1 MKVSIKT
8 IAKMANCS
16 TATVSNVLNN
26 KGMFSAA
33 TKDRVMEV
41 VRKNKYTQN
50 AIGRNLRT
58 GKTETIGITFYRP
71 NADIFSSEFYLTLM
85 RSVERTFAE
94 NNYEI
99 ILSEYTDTMLER
111 RDFPPF
117 LMKGKVDGM
126 IVLGGFPTETL
137 KLFEQSQK
145 PVVFLDT
152 YSANVDCVITDGKT
166 AVKNTM
172 KTVAEA
178 GHTHVEYFAFN
189 MPDYNTDMRIQGF
202 LEGVEEYGMQKD
214 KCKIHRNFI
223 DNESAA
229 KEFRQMLKQTDLPT
243 LVMTANDKIAIA
255 LMRCAQEC
263 DIKIPQD
270 ISFLGFD
277 GIPLSQIVYP
287 RLATIKTD
295 IDLLGRKGALMML
308 EKLKNPESKPCIE
321 ILTPEL
327 ELHASFKSKND

>member
-1 MKVSIKT
+1 
-8 IAKMANCS
+8 
-16 TATVSNVLNN
+16 
-26 KGMFSAA
+26 
-33 TKDRVMEV
+33 
-41 VRKNKYTQN
+41 
-50 AIGRNLRT
+50 
-58 GKTETIGITFYRP
+58 
-71 NADIFSSEFYLTLM
+71 
-85 RSVERTFAE
+85 
-94 NNYEI
+94 
-99 ILSEYTDTMLER
+99 
-111 RDFPPF
+111 
-117 LMKGKVDGM
+117 
-126 IVLGGFPTETL
+126 
-137 KLFEQSQK
+137 
-145 PVVFLDT
+145 
-152 YSANVDCVITDGKT
+152 
-166 AVKNTM
+166 M

-263 DIKIPQD
+263 GIKIPQD

-277 GIPLSQIVYP
+277 GIPLSQIIYP
-287 RLATIKTD
+287 RLATIRTD

-308 EKLKNPESKPCIE
+308 EKLKNPESKPRIE

-327 ELHASFKSKND
+327 ELHASFKRKND